1 MEFVNLTPFP
11 GLHQE
16 HARSYKVAAG
26 AEMQAGSLTLG
37 WKITAVNATALD
49 EIVLAEPEERGVR
62 RDGLWKE
69 TCFEA
74 FLPHAGS
81 DAYLEFNGA
90 ASGDWNCYSFRTYRE
105 GMNPVPVNGAS
116 PPRILSMTRSAKEI
130 ELRYSLPMAVVK
142 QGFFSLG
149 LGSIDFD
156 AIGLTLVL
164 NCRSATTYWALSH
177 DGVKPDFHLRSSHT
191 YDSFRN

>member
-1 MEFVNLTPFP
+1 MQLVNLIPFP
-11 GLHQE
+11 GLHQD
-16 HARSYKVAAG
+16 HARSYKVMAG
-26 AEMQAGSLTLG
+26 AQMQAGSLTLG
-37 WKITAVNATALD
+37 WKIISSSASGID
-49 EIVLAEPEERGVR
+49 EIVLPEPKERGIR
-62 RDGLWKE
+62 RDELWKE

-74 FLPHAGS
+74 FLPHAS
-81 DAYLEFNGA
+81 ADAYLEFNGA
-90 ASGDWNCYSFRTYRE
+90 ASGDWNCYSFRGYRE

-116 PPRILSMTRSAKEI
+116 PPKILSLTRSAKEI

-149 LGSIDFD
+149 LGSIDLD
-156 AIGLTLVL
+156 PIGLTLVL

-177 DGVKPDFHLRSSHT
+177 DGVKPDFHLRSSYH